1 MAVRVTSREL
11 TMQMENED
19 EIENFKIPITRD
31 FIDGML
37 PRINK
42 LNVLEQ
48 KTRHQ
53 G

>member
-11 TMQMENED
+11 RMPMANED

-31 FIDGML
+31 LIDGML

-48 KTRHQ
+48 KTRH
-53 G
+53 

>member
-11 TMQMENED
+11 TMQKMANED

-48 KTRHQ
+48 KTRH
-53 G
+53 